1 MMQTMN
7 KINMKTIKYILN
19 SEKQTREVAEKF
31 SKAISLPL
39 IVGLKGDLGVGKTAF
54 IRSFIKLYNKD
65 EKVKSP
71 TFSLVEEYIYDKISI
86 FHADLYRIKKNEK
99 YYLNLEDYQSKNSLI
114 LIEWI
119 DNDQKFVACSD
130 IIININI
137 LEKID
142 QRDIQFSSFSEK
154 GEEVIKN
161 IENAFKT

>member
-7 KINMKTIKYILN
+7 NINMKTIRYILS
-19 SEKQTREVAEKF
+19 SEKQTQEAAKKF
-31 SKAISLPL
+31 AKAISLPL
-39 IVGLKGDLGVGKTAF
+39 IVGLRGDLGVGKTAF
-54 IRSFIKLYNKD
+54 IRSLIKLYKKD
-65 EKVKSP
+65 ERVKSP
-71 TFSLVEEYIYDKISI
+71 TFSLVEEYIYDKINI
-86 FHADLYRIKKNEK
+86 IHADLYRIKKNEK

-130 IIININI
+130 IIIDINI

>member
-19 SEKQTREVAEKF
+19 SEKQTREVAKKF

-86 FHADLYRIKKNEK
+86 IHADLYRIKKNEK
-99 YYLNLEDYQSKNSLI
+99 NYLNYPDYISENSLI
-114 LIEWI
+114 IIEWVK
-119 DNDQKFVACSD
+119 NDKKIMLKSD
-130 IIININI
+130 IIIEINI
-137 LEKID
+137 MGKD
-142 QRDIQFSSFSEK
+142 QREINIDAISIKGKSVIQN
-154 GEEVIKN
+154 IKN
-161 IENAFKT
+161 VFI

>member
-71 TFSLVEEYIYDKISI
+71 TFSIVEEYIYDKISI
-86 FHADLYRIKKNEK
+86 IHADLYRIKKNEK

-119 DNDQKFVACSD
+119 NNDQKFMAHSD
-130 IIININI
+130 IIIDINI
-137 LEKID
+137 LDKKD
-142 QRDIQFSSFSEK
+142 QREIIFYAFSEE
-154 GEEVIKN
+154 GEKTIKN
-161 IENAFKT
+161 IENAFKK

>member
-71 TFSLVEEYIYDKISI
+71 TFSIVEEYIYDKISI
-86 FHADLYRIKKNEK
+86 IHADLYRIENSNEIDA
-99 YYLNLEDYQSKNSLI
+99 LGIEDILYNGAV
-114 LIEWI
+114 LIEWPDKI
-119 DNDQKFVACSD
+119 KNKL
-130 IIININI
+130 NYNI
-137 LEKID
+137 LEIKIKILNNSRTASIGNIRGWED
-142 QRDIQFSSFSEK
+142 RIRELEQQ
-154 GEEVIKN
+154 VIK
-161 IENAFKT
+161 